1 MTISELS
8 VRRPVLATV
17 MSLVIL
23 LLGVMSYSRLAVREY
38 PNIDEPVVTVETTY
52 RGASAEII
60 ESQVTTPLED
70 SLSGIEGIDVM
81 SSISR
86 AETSQITVRFRID
99 RDADS
104 AASDVRDRVGRVRNQ
119 LPDEIEEPVIAKVE
133 ADAQPIIYLAFA
145 SSRHSALEV
154 TDYAD
159 RFVKDR
165 LQNLPGVANVRI
177 FGERRISMRIWLDR
191 TRLAAFNLT
200 AQDVEA
206 ALRRQNIEIPAGRI
220 ESEAREFTVVSETDL
235 RTPLQFNE
243 MIIRDEAG
251 YPVRLRDV
259 GRAEIDAR
267 DTRVSARFNGQP
279 AVALGIVKQSTAN
292 PLDVSR
298 ALTETL
304 PQITASAPP
313 GMTITN
319 AYDTSIFIA
328 RSIDNV
334 FYTIG
339 EAIVLVVL
347 VIFVFLRSVRATLVP
362 LVTIPVSLIGAF
374 SLMLLFGFS
383 INTLTLLAMVLAVGL
398 VVDDAIVMLE
408 NISRY
413 VEQGVPP
420 FEAALR
426 GSREIAFAIVAMT
439 ITLAA
444 VYAPIAFQTGR
455 TGRLF
460 IEFALTLAGAVI
472 VSGFVALTLSPMM
485 CRLML
490 RHQEHHNWAYR
501 ATERGLEALNAGY
514 RRVLRFTLGMR
525 AAIVLLMLLVAGF
538 AAVIF
543 RTLPSELSPVEDRG
557 TIVAIG
563 IAPEGST
570 LGFTESYA
578 RRMEAIWQ
586 SVPQVEKY
594 FLVVGFP
601 VVTQAISFV
610 RLVDWEDRTVKT
622 QQVVPQLM
630 PKLFA
635 GIPGILAFAT
645 MPPSLGQSA
654 IEKPVQFVLQTSSP
668 YSELQAAVDRMMAAA
683 RKNPGLAGLDV
694 DLKLNKPELRVTVD
708 REKASSLG
716 IAVDTIG
723 RTLETMLGGRQV
735 TRFKQ
740 NGKQYD
746 VVVQVADVERT
757 NPEQMAE
764 IFVRASSGEM
774 VPLANL
780 VTIVET
786 VAPRELNHF
795 NKLRAATISAT
806 LAPGYAL
813 GDALAFLQAEAA
825 KLPTNIV
832 TDLAGSSREYRT
844 STGGIYVTF
853 LLALAFIYLVLAA
866 QFESFV
872 DPFIIMLTVPLSMTG
887 ALLAL
892 QLTGGTLSV
901 YSQIGLVTLIGLITK
916 HGILIVEFANQL
928 QERGLSKT
936 EAVVEAAVLRLRP
949 ILMTTGAM
957 VLGSL
962 PLALATGAG
971 AESRSQ
977 IGWVIVGGLT
987 FGTLLTLF
995 VVPTAYTLLARTRRP
1010 TEEGAV
1016 APAPHPAE

>member
-1 MTISELS
+1 MTLSELS

-23 LLGVMSYSRLAVREY
+23 LLGVMSYSRLSVREY

-86 AETSQITVRFRID
+86 AEMSQITVRFRID

-119 LPDEIEEPVIAKVE
+119 LPDEIDEPVIAKVE

-145 SSRHSALEV
+145 SDRHSAIEV

-200 AQDVEA
+200 AQDIEA

-220 ESEAREFTVVSETDL
+220 ESQSREFTVVSETDL
-235 RTPLQFNE
+235 RTPQQFND

-279 AVALGIVKQSTAN
+279 AVALGIIKQSTAN

-298 ALTETL
+298 ALGETL
-304 PQITASAPP
+304 PQITAQAPT

-334 FYTIG
+334 FRTIG
-339 EAIVLVVL
+339 EAILLVVL
-347 VIFVFLRSVRATLVP
+347 VIFVFLRSVRATIVP
-362 LVTIPVSLIGAF
+362 LVTIPVSLVGAF

-413 VEQGVPP
+413 VEEGMRP
-420 FEAALR
+420 FEAALK

-460 IEFALTLAGAVI
+460 VEFALTLAGAVI

-490 RHQEHHNWAYR
+490 RHQEHHNWAFR
-501 ATERGLEALNAGY
+501 VTERALEGLNAGY
-514 RRVLRFTLGMR
+514 RRVLWFTLGMR
-525 AAIVLLMLLVAGF
+525 SAVVLLMLLVAAF

-570 LGFTESYA
+570 IGFTESYA
-578 RRMEAIWQ
+578 RRMEAIWK

-610 RLVDWEDRTVKT
+610 RLVDWEDRTVRT
-622 QQVVPQLM
+622 QEVVPQVM

-668 YSELQAAVDRMMAAA
+668 YAELQAAVDRVMAAA
-683 RKNPGLAGLDV
+683 RQNPGLAGLDV

-716 IAVDTIG
+716 IGVDTIG

-746 VVVQVADVERT
+746 VVVQVAGVERT

-764 IFVRASSGEM
+764 IFVRAASGQM

-806 LAPGYAL
+806 LNPGYAL

-825 KLPTNIV
+825 KLPPNIV
-832 TDLAGSSREYRT
+832 SDLAGSSREYRT

-901 YSQIGLVTLIGLITK
+901 YSQIGLVTLIG
-916 HGILIVEFANQL
+916 
-928 QERGLSKT
+928 
-936 EAVVEAAVLRLRP
+936 
-949 ILMTTGAM
+949 
-957 VLGSL
+957 
-962 PLALATGAG
+962 
-971 AESRSQ
+971 
-977 IGWVIVGGLT
+977 
-987 FGTLLTLF
+987 
-995 VVPTAYTLLARTRRP
+995 
-1010 TEEGAV
+1010 
-1016 APAPHPAE
+1016 